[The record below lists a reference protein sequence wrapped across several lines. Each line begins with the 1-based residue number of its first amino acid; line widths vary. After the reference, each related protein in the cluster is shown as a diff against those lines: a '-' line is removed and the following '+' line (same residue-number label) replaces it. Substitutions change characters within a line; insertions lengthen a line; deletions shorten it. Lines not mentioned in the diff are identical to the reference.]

1 MLLGA
6 YVTLSVILYFN
17 VKYSMERFAP
27 GMYAEFVM
35 PESMS
40 NGHRVLSFI
49 ALVAGALFFVEIL
62 RGLIA
67 PRLGEVAQADSSALD
82 KFLGGSRP

>member
-49 ALVAGALFFVEIL
+49 LLSPARCSLSKSCAG
-62 RGLIA
+62 
-67 PRLGEVAQADSSALD
+67 
-82 KFLGGSRP
+82 